1 MVGGTNL
8 SLHMPASHFT
18 AKTAGC
24 EVEIS
29 SGSPPLCHIGGGF
42 RFQGVAREPQEN
54 PHQETLPLACLH
66 WVLRRVG
73 HKDPRLKSCTRR
85 RENPMVSCQ
94 REPQD
99 SWVTW

>member
-29 SGSPPLCHIGGGF
+29 SGSPPLCHIG
-42 RFQGVAREPQEN
+42 A
-54 PHQETLPLACLH
+54 
-66 WVLRRVG
+66 
-73 HKDPRLKSCTRR
+73 
-85 RENPMVSCQ
+85 VSASSWHP
-94 REPQD
+94 PQD
-99 SWVTW
+99 RGNKHDIEIYI

>member
-29 SGSPPLCHIGGGF
+29 SGSPPLCHIGAVSASRGF
-42 RFQGVAREPQEN
+42 ARAPRETPHPRSLCHLWVTLGHPLTGLLSVVLKGVADGWTQ
-54 PHQETLPLACLH
+54 
-66 WVLRRVG
+66 
-73 HKDPRLKSCTRR
+73 KSGD
-85 RENPMVSCQ
+85 M
-94 REPQD
+94 
-99 SWVTW
+99 